1 MTIWILAFILIGSGV
16 AMGHRQGAI
25 RAAFALAGILFGALF
40 ATLLGKPIKLL
51 LPHLGVHDLTVLW
64 VIGPVIA
71 FLIVLTIFKIAGHMV
86 HRKVDV
92 YYKHYAG
99 DLRQSLW
106 KRLNTRTG
114 ACVGVLNGTAYLML
128 AAFYIFNFSYW
139 TAQIAP
145 SDAEARTT
153 RLINRLGDDLQG
165 TGFAKVGRSLVTM
178 PDNFYQTADLAGL
191 LTQNPQLSDRLGRY
205 PAFLSLDERPDVQAL
220 TQDSAF
226 TNDWSSHAPMG
237 QILNEPAVKTTFQN
251 HELITT
257 IWDLVQTNLDDLTT
271 YLKTGSSAKYDG
283 EKILG
288 RWDLNVNVTL
298 AMLRQARP
306 NIPSKEMRTIR
317 AIWSAAYAHTTL
329 VAGSDKQAFLKNLP
343 TFKPGE
349 PSATWT
355 GTWDNA
361 DTNYVLMLSLNGA
374 QKSLTAQTGGARLT
388 LKGDQNTL
396 VFDHE

>member
-1 MTIWILAFILIGSGV
+1 MTIWILAFVLVGSGV
-16 AMGHRQGAI
+16 GMGLRQGAI
-25 RAAFALAGILFGALF
+25 RASFSLVGILLGALF
-40 ATLLGKPIKLL
+40 ATLLSKPIKLL
-51 LPHLGVHDLTVLW
+51 LPHLGVHDLTALW
-64 VIGPVIA
+64 SLGPVIA
-71 FLIVLTIFKIAGHMV
+71 FLIVLTLFKMAGHMV

-92 YYKHYAG
+92 YYKHYTG
-99 DLRQSLW
+99 DLQQSLW
-106 KRLNTRTG
+106 KRLNSRVG
-114 ACVGVLNGTAYLML
+114 ACVGVLNGTAYLL
-128 AAFYIFNFSYW
+128 LVVFYIFNFSYW
-139 TAQIAP
+139 TTQTAP

-153 RLINRLGDDLQG
+153 RLINRLGEDLQS

-178 PDNFYQTADLAGL
+178 PDNFYKTADLAGL
-191 LTQNPQLSDRLGRY
+191 LAQNPQLSDRLGRY
-205 PAFLSLDERPDVQAL
+205 PAFLSLAERPDVQAL

-237 QILNEPAVKTTFQN
+237 QMLNEPAVKATLQN

-257 IWDLVQTNLDDLTT
+257 VWGSVQTNLDDLTA
-271 YLKTGSSAKYDG
+271 YLKTGSSTKYDP

-298 AMLRQARP
+298 GMLRQARP

-329 VAGSDKQAFLKNLP
+329 VASSDKQAFLKDLP

-349 PSATWT
+349 PATTWT
-355 GTWDNA
+355 GTWDND
-361 DTNYVLMLSLNGA
+361 DTNYVLMLSLNGT
-374 QKSLTAQTGGARLT
+374 QKSLTAQTSGARLT
-388 LKGDQNTL
+388 LKGDRNTL